1 MIAQALDRPD
11 VAKTLLELTT
21 LHEIMPHLTVSN
33 GRRYIDPLNRAMLEF
48 QITNV
53 LRKAAFL
60 AQIAHESAELLYF
73 EEIASGWAYDRS
85 QNPRKARDLGNTRPG
100 DGPRYKGRGPIQLT
114 GRANYRRAGNALEL
128 DLEASPTRASSPNVG
143 FRIAGWYW
151 FTHHLNARADR
162 QDFRD
167 ITRRINGGYNGY
179 AHRLAFY
186 ERALRVLR

>member
-1 MIAQALDRPD
+1 MSAQASAQPD
-11 VAKTLLELTT
+11 VARTLLELTT
-21 LHEIMPHLTVSN
+21 LHEVMPRLTVSN

-48 QITNV
+48 QMTTV

-73 EEIASGWAYDRS
+73 EELASGWAYDRS
-85 QNPRKARDLGNTRPG
+85 QNPRKARDLGNIRPG

-114 GRANYRRAGNALEL
+114 GRANYRRAGSALGL

-151 FTHHLNARADR
+151 WTHSLNSLADR
-162 QDFRD
+162 KAFRE
-167 ITRRINGGYNGY
+167 ITRLINGGYNGY

-186 ERALRVLR
+186 QRALRVLR